1 MQDQNT
7 LKTLHSDDI
16 NQHIHE
22 LPEIQAHIRD
32 EIPKI
37 QGDISDDDEYIRI
50 GKKPVE
56 EAYDRDTS
64 QETQRIASYAVE
76 GKDYDKELEAV
87 HKNVPQYIP
96 EGHTSN
102 AYDNYIY
109 DVLKRGKPNGETV
122 AHIHDVIYG
131 SSDVPEVENYGGM
144 NRYHNQKYL
153 ADKWE
158 PLLYH
163 HAKKKQSVFD
173 AKDATYTKE
182 ELDRIP
188 QTFTPMGLR
197 LLHHTD
203 SGHVYEMHPTEGL
216 NYISSKFAS
225 EYSTVPNTG
234 HEQTDLSDKLHD
246 HYRYD
251 RSPAVTQYTVDSAP
265 INRFHH
271 LVHNGKLG
279 NTQTIVGMSVDDIPG
294 VSDKISEHFR
304 TAVPPTHF
312 QDFHV
317 YTGLYGESN
326 PMTQSTH
333 KDEHGN
339 LIFHNPS
346 FTSTS
351 TDENTAQ
358 EFAKTKADSSY
369 GHRVSDV
376 FKIRIPGGYPH
387 GAFIRPISDHA
398 DENEFLL
405 DKGHTFKVNPNPT
418 HMVTNNKIVRVWDAE
433 LHHHDVNENVPFEQ
447 HHRNE
452 KLDLL
457 LHPDVKSETIERAAK
472 DEDPAVRAF
481 AAKHSRLQP
490 ETLKQLAVDE
500 SPRVRQASML
510 NPHVPHQLMQDT
522 IADPANAVAIAQRK
536 DLPAHVVDQLV
547 NHDFESVNS
556 EVAKRHDLSGEHI
569 GQLIKTGGNSVMKSL
584 AGNVSLHPDLL
595 HEFRDHPD
603 VEVRSALAGNTSI
616 RHDTAAHLYEEP
628 NVLVWKKAGKN
639 PAMKKI

>member
-22 LPEIQAHIRD
+22 LPVIQAHIRD

-37 QGDISDDDEYIRI
+37 QGDISDDDEYIRV
-50 GKKPVE
+50 GKTPVQE
-56 EAYDRDTS
+56 SYDRDAS
-64 QETQRIASYAVE
+64 QETQRIAAYAVQ
-76 GKDYDKELEAV
+76 GKDYHEDLEAT
-87 HKNVPQYIP
+87 HRNVQPYIP

-131 SSDVPEVENYGGM
+131 SGDVPEVENYRGV

-153 ADKWE
+153 SDKWE
-158 PLLYH
+158 PLLYM
-163 HAKKKQSVFD
+163 HAKKNQAIFD
-173 AKDATYTKE
+173 RQGSQYTKE

-188 QTFTPMGLR
+188 NTFKPIGLR
-197 LLHHTD
+197 LLQHAH

-216 NYISSKFAS
+216 NYVASKFS
-225 EYSTVPNTG
+225 PHNYSTNVATDEQ
-234 HEQTDLSDKLHD
+234 HELADKLHAQ
-246 HYRYD
+246 YQYFK
-251 RSPAVTQYTVDSAP
+251 SPAITQYTEESAAV
-265 INRFHH
+265 NRYHH
-271 LVHNGKLG
+271 LVHNDRLG
-279 NTQTIVGMSVDDIPG
+279 NDTNVIGMNVKDIPDL
-294 VSDKISEHFR
+294 SNKISEHFR
-304 TAVPPTHF
+304 TVTPPTHIP
-312 QDFHV
+312 DFHV
-317 YTGLYGESN
+317 YTGLYKESN
-326 PMTQSTH
+326 PRTQSTH
-333 KDEHGN
+333 ADEDGN
-339 LIFHNPS
+339 WIFHNPS

-351 TDENTAQ
+351 TSESIAHD
-358 EFAKTKADSSY
+358 FAKTKTDHSY
-369 GHRVSDV
+369 GHAVADV

-387 GAFIRPISDHA
+387 GAFIRPQSDHE
-398 DENEFLL
+398 DENEYLL
-405 DKGHTFKVNPNPT
+405 DKGHTFKVNPSPT
-418 HMVTNNKIVRVWDAE
+418 HIVSDGKVVRIWDAT
-433 LHHHDVNENVPFEQ
+433 LHHRDIDDATSFDGL
-447 HHRNE
+447 HRNE
-452 KLDLL
+452 KLDHLL
-457 LHPDVKSETIERAAK
+457 TPDVKSETIERAAT

-481 AAKHSRLQP
+481 AAKHPRLHP
-490 ETLKQLAVDE
+490 ETLKQLAVDY
-500 SPRVRQASML
+500 SPKVRQASML

-536 DLPAHVVDQLV
+536 DLPAHVVGQLV

-584 AGNVSLHPDLL
+584 AGNASLHPDLL

-603 VEVRSALAGNTSI
+603 VEVRSALAGNPSI
-616 RHDTAAHLYEEP
+616 RHDTAAHLYEDP
-628 NVLVWKKAGKN
+628 NVSVWKKAGKN